1 MEDIAIPPDA
11 GAPVKKLDEATALFL
26 TALRFIPTDAGT
38 TTNAK
43 ILAFL
48 GGIKVRECSRDSVN
62 KTTTFCP
69 SPVQQIVAAAQQAG
83 LVEGD
88 VMSRLTVED

>member
-1 MEDIAIPPDA
+1 MEDIKIPPDA

-26 TALRFIPTDAGT
+26 TALRFIPAEASST
-38 TTNAK
+38 AK
-43 ILAFL
+43 VLAFL
-48 GGIKVRECSRDSVN
+48 AGIKVREYSRDSVN
-62 KTTTFCP
+62 KTTTFHP

-88 VMSRLTVED
+88 IMSRLTVKD